1 MTLDFCLKF
10 IFKNR
15 HAGVIPAGRQ
25 AMPHKTV
32 NNDAAQLF
40 LSATLAQTF
49 NTRCSALAG
58 AAITY

>member
-32 NNDAAQLF
+32 NTIFILRHARTD
-40 LSATLAQTF
+40 LS
-49 NTRCSALAG
+49 
-58 AAITY
+58 